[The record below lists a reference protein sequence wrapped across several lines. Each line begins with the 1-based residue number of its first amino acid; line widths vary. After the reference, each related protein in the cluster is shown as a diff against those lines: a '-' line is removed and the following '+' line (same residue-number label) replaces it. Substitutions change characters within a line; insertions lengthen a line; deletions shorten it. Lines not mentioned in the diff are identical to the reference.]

1 MTLATFDKGPS
12 QQITPKRYWEILK
25 VLVSRNL
32 KTRYR
37 GSILGIYWSLLN
49 PLIMTG
55 IYTAVFG
62 SEFAKYYDDSIV
74 NYALAAFTGLVVVN
88 FFSIATTGALS
99 SVVYAG
105 ALLNKIKLP
114 VSAFPLSKIF
124 ENIFQFCVGN
134 IPLLILVTIFVSKA
148 WKHLFLLG
156 IPLISLALFS
166 TGIGLIVAALFVFFR
181 DLPYIYELVVFV
193 LWVTSPVFYPS
204 EIVPAQI
211 QPLLGLNPLVP
222 IIESLRLIA
231 LTGLGVSEMPLLK
244 SLFLSSL
251 VCVAGWFI
259 FQRLRPKFMDLL

>member
-1 MTLATFDKGPS
+1 MTLATFEPGQS

-25 VLVSRNL
+25 VLVVRNL

-49 PLIMTG
+49 PLIMAG

-62 SEFAKYYDDSIV
+62 AEFAKYYDDSII
-74 NYALAAFTGLVVVN
+74 NYALAAFTGLLVIN
-88 FFSIATTGALS
+88 FFSIATSGALS

-105 ALLNKIKLP
+105 SLLNKIRLP
-114 VSAFPLSKIF
+114 VSVFPISKIV

-134 IPLLILVTIFVSKA
+134 LPLLIIVTLFVSKA

-156 IPLISLALFS
+156 IPLVSLALFS
-166 TGIGLIVAALFVFFR
+166 TGVGLIVAALFVFFR
-181 DLPYIYELVVFV
+181 DIPYIYDLVVFV

-204 EIVPAQI
+204 EIVPAQVKPFI
-211 QPLLGLNPLVP
+211 GLNPLVP
-222 IIESLRLIA
+222 IIESLRKIA
-231 LTGLGVSEMPLLK
+231 LTGLGVNEMPLIK
-244 SLFLSSL
+244 SLLLSSI
-251 VCVAGWFI
+251 VCVVGWFI